1 MINLI
6 ENETMY
12 ITGIKIHTLQT
23 VDEVLELLAGLKNAR
38 IMAGGT
44 DILVDLKQGLTEAS
58 DLISL
63 RNIQELR
70 GIEKRGKTIRIGA
83 FTTPQEIHS
92 SSLIRQHFPA
102 LAEAARSMASA
113 QIRTLATIGGNIASA
128 VPSADLPPSLIA
140 ADATA
145 ELRCVKSARE
155 IPLLEFFTG
164 PRETVCRKEELLVS
178 IRIPLPP
185 PDTGIAY
192 RKFTLREANALAVA
206 SVASRLTLKNKRMEK
221 VSVVLGA
228 VAPTPVLAQKTAG
241 FLQGK
246 TPSQEIFGEAAAL
259 AVEES
264 KPISD
269 IRGSAWLRKELIEV
283 LTRRSLS
290 ESLERAL
297 GKTGEKK
304 NSP

>member
-1 MINLI
+1 MVNLI
-6 ENETMY
+6 ENEAMY
-12 ITGIKIHTLQT
+12 ITGIRVHSPQT
-23 VDEVLELLAGLKNAR
+23 VGEALKLLADLKNAR
-38 IMAGGT
+38 ILAGGT
-44 DILVDLKQGLTEAS
+44 DILVDLKQGLTKAS

-70 GIEKRGKTIRIGA
+70 RIEKRGKTIRIGA

-92 SSLIRQHFPA
+92 NSLIRQHFPA

-113 QIRTLATIGGNIASA
+113 QIRALATIGGNIASA

-155 IPLLEFFTG
+155 IYLLEFFTG

-185 PDTGIAY
+185 PNTGISY
-192 RKFTLREANALAVA
+192 KKFTLREANALAVA
-206 SVASRLTLKNKRMEK
+206 SAASRLTLKNKRMEK

-246 TPSQEIFGEAAAL
+246 TPSQEIFGKAAAL

-269 IRGSAWLRKELIEV
+269 IRGSTWFRKELIEV

-290 ESLERAL
+290 EALDRAL
-297 GKTGEKK
+297 GKSGEKK
-304 NSP
+304 NSL

>member
-1 MINLI
+1 
-6 ENETMY
+6 MY
-12 ITGIKIHTLQT
+12 ITGIRIHSPQT
-23 VDEVLELLAGLKNAR
+23 VGEALKLLVDLKNVR
-38 IMAGGT
+38 ILAGGT
-44 DILVDLKQGLTEAS
+44 DILVDLKQELTEAS

-63 RNIQELR
+63 KNIQELK
-70 GIEKRGKTIRIGA
+70 GIEKKGKIIRIGA
-83 FTTPQEIHS
+83 FSTPLEIHS
-92 SSLIRQHFPA
+92 NSLIRQHFPA

-113 QIRTLATIGGNIASA
+113 QIRSLATIGGNIASA

-185 PDTGIAY
+185 PNTGISY
-192 RKFTLREANALAVA
+192 KKFTLREANALAVA
-206 SVASRLTLKNKRMEK
+206 SAASRLTLKNKRMEK
-221 VSVVLGA
+221 VTVVLGA

-246 TPSQEIFGEAAAL
+246 TPTQEIFGEAAAL

-269 IRGSAWLRKELIEV
+269 IRGSAWFRKELIEV
-283 LTRRSLS
+283 LTRRSLT
-290 ESLERAL
+290 EALERAL

-304 NSP
+304 NSR

>member
-1 MINLI
+1 
-6 ENETMY
+6 MY
-12 ITGIKIHTLQT
+12 ITGIRIHSPQT
-23 VDEVLELLAGLKNAR
+23 VGEALKLLVDLKNVR
-38 IMAGGT
+38 ILAGGT
-44 DILVDLKQGLTEAS
+44 DILVDLKQELTEAS

-63 RNIQELR
+63 KNIQELK
-70 GIEKRGKTIRIGA
+70 GIEKKGKIIRIGA
-83 FTTPQEIHS
+83 FSTPLEIHS
-92 SSLIRQHFPA
+92 NSLIRQHFPA

-113 QIRTLATIGGNIASA
+113 QIRSLATIGGNIASA

-185 PDTGIAY
+185 PNTGISY
-192 RKFTLREANALAVA
+192 KKFTLREANALAVA
-206 SVASRLTLKNKRMEK
+206 SAASRLTLKNKRMEK
-221 VSVVLGA
+221 VTVVLGA

-246 TPSQEIFGEAAAL
+246 TPTQEIFGEAAAL

-269 IRGSAWLRKELIEV
+269 IRGSAWFRKELIEV
-283 LTRRSLS
+283 LTRRSLT
-290 ESLERAL
+290 EALERAL

-304 NSP
+304 NSL

>member
-1 MINLI
+1 
-6 ENETMY
+6 MY
-12 ITGIKIHTLQT
+12 ISGIRVHSPQT
-23 VDEVLELLAGLKNAR
+23 VDEALELLTGLKNAR
-38 IMAGGT
+38 ILAGGT
-44 DILVDLKQGLTEAS
+44 DVLVDLKQGLTEAG

-63 RNIQELR
+63 KNIQELR
-70 GIEKRGKTIRIGA
+70 GIEKGGKAIRIGA
-83 FTTPQEIHS
+83 ATTPLEIHS

-113 QIRTLATIGGNIASA
+113 QIRGLATIGGNIASA
-128 VPSADLPPSLIA
+128 VPSADLPPSLVA

-145 ELRCVKSARE
+145 ELRCAESSRE

-185 PDTGIAY
+185 LHTGISY
-192 RKFTLREANALAVA
+192 KKFTLREANALSVA
-206 SVASRLTLKNKRMEK
+206 SVASRLTLKNNRVEK
-221 VSVVLGA
+221 ARVVLGA
-228 VAPTPVLAQKTAG
+228 VAPTPVLAKKTAA

-246 TPSQEIFGEAAAL
+246 TPSQEIFEEAAAL
-259 AVEES
+259 AREES

-269 IRGSAWLRKELIEV
+269 IRGSAWFRKELIRV
-283 LTRRSLS
+283 LTLRSLA
-290 ESLERAL
+290 EAQQRAL

-304 NSP
+304 NSL